1 MTTDTPAQQPSI
13 DEQINTLTDSMVKTE
28 EGKWALPEGVD
39 VDEPLQFAAMA
50 ERRRRD
56 TQSEFSR
63 NQQAMKALQTEN
75 EQLTAGWASDV
86 ASALTSEQREEL
98 DTLKHEDPDAWRQK
112 LNQYEADNRT
122 SFSEKT
128 TGIKAKVQQETELE
142 SRTRLLEAHNEAYP
156 DFALTDDVIENDLP
170 PRFTK
175 QLEKGEITFDEFL
188 AKSAEYL
195 GKPKVVKGTEVP
207 DDVSLSRAPG
217 GVTPATDA
225 VDKHS
230 QESYKDETY

>member
-1 MTTDTPAQQPSI
+1 MGTDTPAQQPSI
-13 DEQINTLTDSMVKTE
+13 EQQINTLTDSMVKTE
-28 EGKWALPEGVD
+28 EGKWSLPEGTEA
-39 VDEPLQFAAMA
+39 DELMQHAAMS

-56 TQSEFSR
+56 TQGEFSR

-75 EQLTAGWASDV
+75 EQLTAGWAGDV
-86 ASALTSEQREEL
+86 ASVLTSEQRTEL

-112 LNQYEADNRT
+112 LNQYESDNRT

-128 TGIKAKVQQETELE
+128 NGIKAQVQQETELE
-142 SRTRLLEAHNEAYP
+142 SRTRLLEAHNAANP

-175 QLEKGEITFDEFL
+175 QLERGEISFDEFL
-188 AKSAEYL
+188 SKSAEYL

-207 DDVSLSRAPG
+207 GDVSLSKAPG
-217 GVTPATDA
+217 SSSPEDA
-225 VDKHS
+225 AIDGAV
-230 QESYKDETY
+230 QESYKDEIY